1 METAKA
7 EQKGEELGVDRI
19 KEMIPHREPFLM
31 IERLADIVPGTSAIG
46 IKVLTGQEDFFRGH
60 FPERKLMPGVL
71 IVETMAQTAAALVVY
86 TLGAEAEGR
95 LVYFMSL
102 DKARFRKPVV
112 PGDELRVKVVCI
124 QNRGRVWKFNG
135 EAMVKSTLVA
145 EATFTAMVVED

>member
-46 IKVLTGQEDFFRGH
+46 IKALTGQEDFFRGH

-135 EAMVKSTLVA
+135 EAMVKNALVA